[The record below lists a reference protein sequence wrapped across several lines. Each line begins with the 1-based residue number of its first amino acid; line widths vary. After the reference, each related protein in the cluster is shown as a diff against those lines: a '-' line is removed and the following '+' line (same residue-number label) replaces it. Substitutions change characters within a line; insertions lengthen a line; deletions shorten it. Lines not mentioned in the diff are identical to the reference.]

1 MYRGK
6 ILMVVTVTM
15 PIGRFAMAVMN
26 YAADAVTE
34 NYGQNDILAARNAFL
49 KYTFDE
55 QAKLLVVMPITEA
68 IAVLHEC
75 PLRHVQNLLD
85 RLDELGEEVRMRHLA
100 SGLGL
105 LCSEAEPAGH
115 YLKNS
120 VMSHVRERI
129 GWIVGLALL
138 GIVSGLIISHYEDT
152 LSQLVLLAIYMPV
165 IAAAGGNTGSQAAT
179 LVVRAL
185 AMEEIRCK
193 DWLLVLWKEFRVSII
208 MASVLAAVIMG
219 RVMMFSDSS
228 SLPAGMNLEDIAMA
242 IGMAISLQVVL
253 STSVGGVLPMVARA
267 CRLDPAVLVSP
278 VLASVVDITGMMIYF
293 TTVNWMLGLS

>member
-1 MYRGK
+1 
-6 ILMVVTVTM
+6 
-15 PIGRFAMAVMN
+15 MAVMN
-26 YAADAVTE
+26 YAAQAVTATK
-34 NYGQNDILAARNAFL
+34 NIGQNDILAVRNAFL
-49 KYTFDE
+49 KYSIDE
-55 QAKLLVVMPITEA
+55 QAKLLAKMPISEA

-75 PLRHVQNLLD
+75 PLRYVQTLLD
-85 RLDELGEEVRMRHLA
+85 LLDEMGEDVRMRHLA

-105 LCSEAEPAGH
+105 ICSEAEPAGH

-120 VMSHVRERI
+120 VLSHVRERI

-185 AMEEIRCK
+185 AMEEIRCR
-193 DWLLVLWKEFRVSII
+193 DWVAVMWKEFRVAIVI
-208 MASVLAAVIMG
+208 AAVLAAVIIG
-219 RVMMFSDSS
+219 RVMIFSDNTA
-228 SLPAGMNLEDIAMA
+228 LPIGINLHDIALA

-253 STSVGGVLPMVARA
+253 STTIGGVLPMVARA

-293 TTVNWMLGLS
+293 TTVNWMLGLA